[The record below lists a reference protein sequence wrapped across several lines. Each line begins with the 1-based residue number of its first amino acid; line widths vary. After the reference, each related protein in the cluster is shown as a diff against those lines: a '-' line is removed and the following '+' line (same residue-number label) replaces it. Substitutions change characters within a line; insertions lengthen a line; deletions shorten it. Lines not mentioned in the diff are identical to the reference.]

1 MNERALDLE
10 RFRSPE
16 ELLDDEEGAV
26 FAEYVVILILVVVAA
41 VLVWQGLHDS
51 IVDDAKAEYTTFGYP
66 P

>member
-1 MNERALDLE
+1 MKLDLE

>member
-1 MNERALDLE
+1 VKLDLE

>member
-1 MNERALDLE
+1 MKLDLE
-10 RFRSPE
+10 RLRSPE

>member
-1 MNERALDLE
+1 MKLDLE

-51 IVDDAKAEYTTFGYP
+51 IVDDAKAEYT
-66 P
+66 